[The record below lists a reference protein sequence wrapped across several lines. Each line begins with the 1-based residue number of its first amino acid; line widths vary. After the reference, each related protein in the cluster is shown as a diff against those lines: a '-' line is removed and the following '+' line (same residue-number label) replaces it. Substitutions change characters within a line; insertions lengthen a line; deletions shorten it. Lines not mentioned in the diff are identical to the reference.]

1 MIVLVRITYNN
12 DWFIK
17 SNSTIYIN
25 NIDNIQIPYLN
36 LECISDDLD
45 LGIPR

>member
-25 NIDNIQIPYLN
+25 NIDIKIIYKYL
-36 LECISDDLD
+36 I
-45 LGIPR
+45 